1 MTLEKFL
8 QDHCSLYGALY
19 REEPYEDSDGVK
31 HWFTEEGLKAYGRF
45 TDWLYD
51 FVKLCDE
58 EYVDYLDID
67 QVIED
72 FDQFDT
78 EPLGI

>member
-8 QDHCSLYGALY
+8 QDHFGLKGDLF
-19 REEPYEDSDGVK
+19 RENPRVDSDGVN
-31 HWFTEEGLKAYGRF
+31 HWFTMQGEEAYGRF
-45 TDWLYD
+45 TDCLYD

-78 EPLGI
+78 EPPEI